1 MAAKQLSR
9 ECFKKKSCLHSHV
22 AKKHRKVST
31 SSGNV
36 KGVWGH
42 EDQSQGVRDGNQAAV
57 GGGMNGSGVGNSRS
71 RVSVDGMGRWET
83 GNSPA

>member
-1 MAAKQLSR
+1 MFQKEQ
-9 ECFKKKSCLHSHV
+9 SCPHSHV
-22 AKKHRKVST
+22 AKKRGKVST

-36 KGVWGH
+36 TGMWRQ
-42 EDQSQGVRDGNQAAV
+42 EDQSQGVRAGNQAAV
-57 GGGMNGSGVGNSRS
+57 GGGMNGSGVGNSRR